1 MKIMNKFTPT
11 VTVLWAAFVLSVFAL
26 SGCDTK
32 DTTPLPGERESFII
46 LNQSLLPDPTIVQQP
61 VTIASPVV
69 NQNWPQVGG
78 NVAHAMPPLV
88 LADNPQKVW
97 EVSVGYGSNDE
108 QRLVSGI
115 VVDQGVVYGM
125 DSSGTVYA
133 INGASGESLWSQS
146 TTPEDERGQPFGG
159 GVSVDAGVLYAA
171 TSFGEV
177 LAMDSKDGKILWRVS
192 AMSPI
197 RSAPT
202 VKDGRVYI
210 VTISNETHAFDA
222 KTGVTIWTHSG
233 IVEQATLLG
242 SANPAVVD
250 NVVIVAY
257 SSGEVTAL
265 QAENGHMLWADM
277 LTSAVRIDTVSS
289 IPHIRARPVVDN
301 NQVIA
306 ISHGGR
312 MTAIDLKSGVRQ
324 WQKEVGGV
332 RTPAVSGD
340 WLFILIEQGEVLCL
354 HRSTGQ
360 VRWAATLPKLTKED
374 KKAIFWAGPVIVGS
388 ELVFCGTNGQ
398 VQFLSVADGKPT
410 KTLEFDGESI
420 FSPVVADKTLY
431 VLTDQAQL
439 HAWR

>member
-1 MKIMNKFTPT
+1 MGIINQLISSA
-11 VTVLWAAFVLSVFAL
+11 LWAVFVLSIFVL

-32 DTTPLPGERESFII
+32 DTTPLPGDRESFII
-46 LNQSLLPDPTIVQQP
+46 LNQSLLPDPAINQKP
-61 VTIASPVV
+61 VTVPSPIV
-69 NQNWPQVGG
+69 NKNWSQNGG
-78 NVAHAMPPLV
+78 NVTHSMPPLV
-88 LADNPQKVW
+88 LADKLEKVW
-97 EVSVGYGSNDE
+97 EASMGYGSNDE
-108 QRLVSGI
+108 QRLVAGI

-133 INGASGESLWSQS
+133 VDAISGESLWSQS
-146 TTPEDERGQPFGG
+146 TTPEGENEQPFGG
-159 GVSVDAGVLYAA
+159 GVCVDNGVLFAA
-171 TSFGEV
+171 TSFGEI
-177 LAMDSKDGKILWRVS
+177 LAMDPKDGKILWRSS
-192 AMSPI
+192 AMSPL

-202 VKDGRVYI
+202 VKDGRVYV
-210 VTISNETHAFDA
+210 VTISNETYAFDA
-222 KTGVTIWTHSG
+222 KTGAILWTHAG

-242 SANPAVVD
+242 SASPAVID

-257 SSGEVTAL
+257 SSGEVTAI
-265 QAENGHMLWADM
+265 QAENGHVLWADM

-289 IPHIRARPVVDN
+289 IPHIRARPVIDN

-332 RTPAVSGD
+332 RTPALSGD
-340 WLFILIEQGEVLCL
+340 WLFVLIEQGEVLCL
-354 HRSTGQ
+354 HRWTGQ

-388 ELVFCGTNGQ
+388 ELVFSGTNGQ

-410 KTLEFDGESI
+410 KTLEFQGESI
-420 FSPVVADKTLY
+420 FSPVIADKTLY
-431 VLTDQAQL
+431 VMTDQAQL

>member
-69 NQNWPQVGG
+69 NQNWTQVGG

>member
-1 MKIMNKFTPT
+1 MKRINKL
-11 VTVLWAAFVLSVFAL
+11 TVLVLGVAFIL
-26 SGCDTK
+26 SGCDAK
-32 DTTPLPGERESFII
+32 DTTPLPGERESFIV
-46 LNQSLLPDPTIVQQP
+46 LNQSLLPDPTIVQQS
-61 VTIASPVV
+61 VIIANPVV
-69 NQNWPQVGG
+69 NQNWSQVGG
-78 NVAHAMPPLV
+78 NTAHAMPPLAF
-88 LADNPQKVW
+88 ADKPQKVW
-97 EVSVGYGSNDE
+97 EVSMGYGSNDE
-108 QRLVSGI
+108 QRLVAGI

-133 INGASGESLWSQS
+133 INAVSGESLWNQS
-146 TTPEDERGQPFGG
+146 TNPEDERAQPFGG

-177 LAMDSKDGKILWRVS
+177 LAMDPKDGKILWRSS

-210 VTISNETHAFDA
+210 VTISNETYAFDA
-222 KTGVTIWTHSG
+222 KTGATIWTHSG

-242 SANPAVVD
+242 SASPAVVD

-265 QAENGHMLWADM
+265 QAENGHVLWADM

-289 IPHIRARPVVDN
+289 IPHIRARPVVYD

-340 WLFILIEQGEVLCL
+340 WVFILIEQGEVLCL
-354 HRSTGQ
+354 HRQTGQ
-360 VRWAATLPKLTKED
+360 VRWAANLPKLTKED
-374 KKAIFWAGPVIVGS
+374 KKAIYWAGPVIVGS

-398 VQFLSVADGKPT
+398 AQFLSTADGKPT

-420 FSPVVADKTLY
+420 FSAVVADKTLY

-439 HAWR
+439 YAWR

>member
-1 MKIMNKFTPT
+1 MKPINKLTLLG
-11 VTVLWAAFVLSVFAL
+11 VAAVFIL

-46 LNQSLLPDPTIVQQP
+46 LNQSILPDSSIINQP
-61 VTIASPVV
+61 VTVPPPVV
-69 NQNWPQVGG
+69 NQNWSQVGG

-88 LADNPQKVW
+88 LADKLQKAW
-97 EVSVGYGSNDE
+97 ESSMGYGSNDE
-108 QRLVSGI
+108 QRLVAGV
-115 VVDQGVVYGM
+115 VVDQGVAYGM
-125 DSSGTVYA
+125 DSSGAVYA
-133 INGASGESLWSQS
+133 VNAVSGESLWNQS
-146 TTPEDERGQPFGG
+146 TNPEDARGQPFGG
-159 GVSVDAGVLYAA
+159 GVSVDGGVLYAA

-177 LAMDSKDGKILWRVS
+177 LAMDPKDGKILWRTS

-197 RSAPT
+197 RCAPT
-202 VKDGRVYI
+202 VKDDRVYI

-222 KTGVTIWTHSG
+222 KTGKEIWTHAG

-257 SSGEVTAL
+257 SSGEITAL
-265 QAENGHMLWADM
+265 QAENGHVLWADM
-277 LTSAVRIDTVSS
+277 LTSAVRIDTVAS
-289 IPHIRARPVVDN
+289 IPHIRARPVVYD

-312 MTAIDLKSGVRQ
+312 MTAIDLKTGVRQ

-332 RTPAVSGD
+332 RTPAVSRD
-340 WLFILIEQGEVLCL
+340 WIFILIEQGEVLCL
-354 HRSTGQ
+354 HRLTGK
-360 VRWAATLPKLTKED
+360 VRWAANLPKLTKED
-374 KKAIFWAGPVIVGS
+374 KKAIFWAGPVLVGS
-388 ELVFCGTNGQ
+388 ELVFSGTNGQ

-410 KTLEFDGESI
+410 KTLEFDGETI